1 MPHLS
6 HLPASELSRLA
17 EERWL
22 CIGMDIGC
30 LAGSSL
36 VLDRRERQKFR
47 DGGLGKLL
55 VVIESLQYVVTGVG
69 LDSPMPGSMEP

>member
-22 CIGMDIGC
+22 CIGMNIGC
-30 LAGSSL
+30 LAGSSV
-36 VLDRRERQKFR
+36 VLDRHERQKFR
-47 DGGLGKLL
+47 DGGMGELL
-55 VVIESLQYVVTGVG
+55 VVTESLQCVVTGVG
-69 LDSPMPGSMEP
+69 LDSPVPESMEP